1 MRITLTALL
10 AASLAACGSTETGNA
25 THDGPLI
32 TLSMQ
37 LTAADDG
44 PAAAAD
50 EDGAVFTFDSARA
63 FVERV
68 EFDLPDGE
76 TCAALE
82 VPAPGRCDG
91 NKIRYDSGWV
101 VDLVAGTSEPPL
113 DDLALPPGRYKRVDV
128 RFKHMDAEDP
138 RVTADDPLRDHTL
151 VARGTWASPDGAAPF
166 ALALAFTEDLR
177 FESEDGLDLTAAAPA
192 ELVLGLDPAAWFSA
206 APLAE
211 CAADGDLDVV
221 DGVLQ
226 INDGRSK
233 CADVESDIKEHLKR
247 DQQLDR
253 Q

>member
-1 MRITLTALL
+1 MRTPLYVLL
-10 AASLAACGSTETGNA
+10 AVSLAACGSTETGNA

-37 LTAADDG
+37 LSAV
-44 PAAAAD
+44 
-50 EDGAVFTFDSARA
+50 DGAPLASDKDDVAFTFSTARA
-63 FVERV
+63 FVESV

-76 TCAALE
+76 TCAEVE
-82 VPAPGRCDG
+82 VPAPGRCQG
-91 NKIRYDSGWV
+91 TKIRYDGGWV

-113 DDLALPPGRYKRVDV
+113 EDLALPPGQYRRVDI
-128 RFKHMDAEDP
+128 RIKSMDPDDT
-138 RVTADDPLRDHTL
+138 RVSADDPLRDHAL
-151 VARGTWASPDGAAPF
+151 VATGSWASPDGAAPF

-177 FESEDGLDLTAAAPA
+177 FENDSPLDLSAAAPA
-192 ELVLGLDPAAWFSA
+192 TLLLGLDAAAWFSE

-233 CADVESDIKEHLKR
+233 CSAVEGDIKDHLKR
-247 DQQLDR
+247 DHQLDR
-253 Q
+253 R